1 MRRIVC
7 FLAALCALSA
17 CATANGNAPITLYVI
32 GDSTAAQNAPDRYP
46 ATGWAQVLQ
55 DCFDPR
61 RVTVEDKAKGGRSSK
76 SFLEEGSWAPVRDAL
91 KKGDYV
97 FIQFGHNDSKED
109 PARFTD
115 PDTTYGQFLKS
126 YVEDARA
133 RGAVPVI
140 LTSINRNKWADDHTL
155 ADFHGAYPQAARET
169 ARALNVPL
177 IDLTALTKSR
187 MEALGPDKAKGL
199 FMRLE
204 KGQYPNFPD
213 GAEDNTHLQEKG
225 AREICRLV
233 AADIKAQKLPLG
245 AWVQEPWQTAGERTV
260 VTVTDGEYKETTTS
274 GRWRLSGVLE
284 LRFAGRIEPHE
295 NTVVQVYGP
304 GVEAVE
310 GRFEKVQLP
319 EGWLC
324 DVEYGRRPTGL
335 TLCNFRPNRAPAFPG
350 AEGFGKY
357 SIGGRGGKVY
367 EVTNLNP
374 DGPGSFRAACE
385 ANEPRTVVFRVS
397 GTIPLEKE
405 LKLRNPYLT
414 IAGQTAPGDG
424 VCIKNYQ
431 FNFDTQHMIVRH
443 MRFRPGDEKRKEQ
456 DAFGGGNDHIIVD
469 HCSVSWGID
478 ETLSINKASNLTV
491 QWCLVSESLTK
502 SLHKKGSHGY
512 GGLWGGPGGSFH
524 HNVLAH
530 HSSRNPRASGNAD
543 SGLLDFRNNV
553 IYNWGFNSA
562 YGGELWPRNW
572 VNNYYKFGPATSEDV
587 RHRIFLQKDPRGRMY
602 AAGNY
607 VWGFPA
613 VTKDNWNGG
622 IDFAE
627 DGEATEKT
635 LRACEPYTVAPV
647 KTQPAERAYRKVLK
661 EVGCSL
667 HRDAVD
673 ERVIKE
679 VRTGTAT
686 YGETYGG
693 GGKGLIDSQTA
704 VGGWP
709 ELRSLPAPEDSDHD
723 GMPDTWERRHGL
735 NPNDPA
741 DGAQD
746 ANGDGYTNLE
756 EYLNSLVRREQ

>member
-1 MRRIVC
+1 
-7 FLAALCALSA
+7 
-17 CATANGNAPITLYVI
+17 
-32 GDSTAAQNAPDRYP
+32 
-46 ATGWAQVLQ
+46 
-55 DCFDPR
+55 
-61 RVTVEDKAKGGRSSK
+61 
-76 SFLEEGSWAPVRDAL
+76 
-91 KKGDYV
+91 
-97 FIQFGHNDSKED
+97 
-109 PARFTD
+109 
-115 PDTTYGQFLKS
+115 
-126 YVEDARA
+126 
-133 RGAVPVI
+133 
-140 LTSINRNKWADDHTL
+140 
-155 ADFHGAYPQAARET
+155 
-169 ARALNVPL
+169 
-177 IDLTALTKSR
+177 
-187 MEALGPDKAKGL
+187 
-199 FMRLE
+199 
-204 KGQYPNFPD
+204 
-213 GAEDNTHLQEKG
+213 
-225 AREICRLV
+225 LV
-233 AADIKAQKLPLG
+233 AADIKAQRLPL
-245 AWVQEPWQTAGERTV
+245 AAHIQEPWQTTGERTV
-260 VTVTDGEYKETTTS
+260 ITVTDGEYKETITS

-304 GVEAVE
+304 GVEAIE

-324 DVEYGRRPTGL
+324 DVDYGRRPASV
-335 TLCNFRPNRAPAFPG
+335 TLRNFRPNRAPAFPG

-385 ANEPRTVVFRVS
+385 ASEPRTVVFRVS

-431 FNFDTQHMIVRH
+431 FNFDTQHMIVRYL
-443 MRFRPGDEKRKEQ
+443 RVRPGDEKRKEQ

-478 ETLSINKASNLTV
+478 ETLSINKASNSTV

-502 SLHKKGSHGY
+502 SLHHKGAHGY

-524 HNVLAH
+524 HNALAH

-543 SGLLDFRNNV
+543 SGLLDLRNNV

-572 VNNYYKFGPATSEDV
+572 INNYYKFGPATSEDV
-587 RHRIFLQKDPRGRMY
+587 RHRIFLQKDPRGKMY
-602 AAGNY
+602 ADGNY
-607 VWGFPA
+607 MWGCPE
-613 VTKDNWNGG
+613 VTRDNWKGV
-622 IDFAE
+622 DFAP

-635 LRACEPYTVAPV
+635 LRVDAPYVVAPV
-647 KTQPAERAYRKVLK
+647 KTQSAERAYRKVLK

-667 HRDAVD
+667 HRDSVD

-679 VRTGTAT
+679 IRTGTAT

-723 GMPDTWERRHGL
+723 GMPDAWERKHGL

-756 EYLNSLVRREQ
+756 EYLNSLTPRRK

>member
-1 MRRIVC
+1 MLC
-7 FLAALCALSA
+7 LTALTASA
-17 CATANGNAPITLYVI
+17 EKSPVTLYVI
-32 GDSTAAQNAPDRYP
+32 GDSTAAPNAPDRYP
-46 ATGWAQVLQ
+46 RMGWAQVLQ
-55 DCFDPR
+55 DYFDPGK
-61 RVTVEDKAKGGRSSK
+61 VVVEDKAKGGRSSR
-76 SFLEEGSWAPVRDAL
+76 SFMEEGSWAPVRDAL

-97 FIQFGHNDSKED
+97 FIQFGHNDSKDE

-115 PDTTYGQFLKS
+115 PATTYRQFLKS
-126 YVEDARA
+126 YVDDTRA

-140 LTSINRNKWADDHTL
+140 LTPINRNVWTDDGKL
-155 ADFHGAYPQAARET
+155 KDFIGAYPEG
-169 ARALNVPL
+169 ARAVAQDLKVPL
-177 IDLTALTKSR
+177 IDLTALTKARLES
-187 MEALGPDKAKGL
+187 LGPDKAKGL

-204 KGQYPNFPD
+204 KGESPNFPD
-213 GAEDNTHLQEKG
+213 GAADNTHLQEKG

-233 AADIKAQKLPLG
+233 VADLKAQKLPLG
-245 AWVQEPWQTAGERTV
+245 AWVQEPWQTTDARTAI
-260 VTVTDGEYKETTTS
+260 TITDGEFHESVTS
-274 GRWRLSGVLE
+274 GRWRLSGVLDVQ
-284 LRFAGRIEPHE
+284 FAGRIEPHE
-295 NTVVQVYGP
+295 YTVVQVYGP
-304 GVEAVE
+304 GVEAIE
-310 GRFEKVQLP
+310 GRFDEVKLP
-319 EGWLC
+319 EGWRC
-324 DVEYGRRPTGL
+324 DVEYGKRPAMV
-335 TLCNFRPNRAPAFPG
+335 TLRNFRPNRAPAFPG

-367 EVTNLNP
+367 EVTNLN
-374 DGPGSFRAACE
+374 DSGPGSFGAACE

-405 LKLRNPYLT
+405 MKLRNPYLT

-424 VCIKNYQ
+424 ICVKNYQ
-431 FNFDTQHMIVRH
+431 FNFDTQHMIIRY
-443 MRFRPGDEKRKEQ
+443 MRFRPGDEKHKEQ
-456 DAFGGGNDHIIVD
+456 DGFGGGGDHIMVD

-478 ETLSINKASNLTV
+478 ETLSINKASNLSV

-572 VNNYYKFGPATSEDV
+572 INNYYKFGPATSEEV
-587 RHRIFLQKDPRGRMY
+587 RHRIFLQKDPRGKMY
-602 AAGNY
+602 LDGNY
-607 VWGFPA
+607 MWGCPE
-613 VTKDNWNGG
+613 VTRDNWKGV
-622 IDFAE
+622 DFAP

-635 LRACEPYTVAPV
+635 LRVDAPYIVAPV
-647 KTQPAERAYRKVLK
+647 KTQSAERAYRKVLK

-667 HRDAVD
+667 HRDSVD
-673 ERVIKE
+673 ERVVKE
-679 VRTGTAT
+679 IRTGTAT

-693 GGKGLIDSQTA
+693 GGKGLIDSQSA

-709 ELRSLPAPEDSDHD
+709 ELRSLPAPVDTDHD
-723 GMPDTWERRHGL
+723 GMPDAWERKHGL

-741 DGAQD
+741 DGAEI
-746 ANGDGYTNLE
+746 AGGEGYTNLE
-756 EYLNSLVRREQ
+756 IFLNSLV